1 MWLKKLCVAILSGFL
16 VMGMS
21 TFPYT
26 ITSEPVSVSALTEK
40 EAETK
45 LKALMN
51 KFKVSQQKT
60 QEDKLDALVK
70 AVASLE
76 YNREYSSWVSM
87 IEHGGGDCWGSTYM
101 IIKMC
106 ELEGIEAWPRRAN
119 MDPGAGSGHMNAMAK
134 IGDKYYECEAGYNE
148 PAPRYYSV
156 TPREN
161 LWTTVNHDYSKKT
174 AYIAQYDGQ
183 KDDISGTYTLPD
195 KVGEYKIIG
204 TKGTWVLRNQNK
216 LTKLI
221 IPEGYTSLDE
231 GSLKDVGSN
240 LSEVSIPSTM
250 KTIKRLAFNAN
261 DKLTKFTVA
270 PKNTVYSSEGGVLY
284 NKAKTNLVSAP
295 AVSSVKFPST
305 LKTIGGYAFKNNDNL
320 KSISFPN
327 TLTAIG
333 EGAFAEN
340 NNLKN
345 VYFNKAK
352 VKIGSYAFYYTWGAN
367 FFGSNDIVSIGEDA
381 FTSGTI
387 IAPVNSKLYKYGKS
401 KRIKCITPV
410 YAPSNVKITASGG
423 YINIKWSKVAST
435 GAYKVYIKNSPTA
448 TFREVKRVNNK
459 TFSAKIPAKE
469 GSIYYVTVKA
479 YNSIQQGAYKTYK
492 VDTRKLP
499 APSVVNV
506 SSSNGNI
513 TARWSKV
520 SGAGRYQIYAKTSAR
535 GAYKLMKT
543 VNNSTTSATFKAPAK
558 GKIYVTVK
566 AVTSTRQGYYKHYS
580 VNVR

>member
-1 MWLKKLCVAILSGFL
+1 MWLKKLGVAFLSGFL

-21 TFPYT
+21 TIPYT
-26 ITSEPVSVSALTEK
+26 RTSEPVSVSAVTQE

-45 LKALMN
+45 LKALMD
-51 KFKVSQQKT
+51 KFKVSQQTT
-60 QEDKLDALVK
+60 QKGKLDAIVK

-76 YNREYSSWVSM
+76 YNYRYSKWESM

-106 ELEGIEAWPRRAN
+106 ELEGIEAWVRRAN

-134 IGDKYYECEAGYNE
+134 IGNDYYVCDAGYNE
-148 PAPRYYSV
+148 PAPRHHTV
-156 TPREN
+156 TKRES
-161 LWTTVNHDYSKKT
+161 LWTTVNHDSSKKT
-174 AYIAQYDGQ
+174 AYIAQYDGK
-183 KDDISGTYTLPD
+183 KDDLLGEYTLPS

-216 LTKLI
+216 ITKLN
-221 IPEGYTSLDE
+221 IPEGYISLDE
-231 GSLKDVGSN
+231 GSLNDVGSN
-240 LSEVSIPSTM
+240 LREVSIPSTM
-250 KTIKRLAFNAN
+250 KTIKRLAFNVN
-261 DKLTKFTVA
+261 RKLTKFTVS
-270 PKNTVYSSEGGVLY
+270 PQNTVYSSEGGILY

-327 TLTAIG
+327 TLTSIG

-345 VYFNKAK
+345 VHFNKAR
-352 VKIGSYAFYYTWGAN
+352 VKIGDFAFYYTWGAN
-367 FFGSNDIVSIGEDA
+367 FYGSNDIVSVGEDA
-381 FTSGTI
+381 ITSGTI
-387 IAPVNSKLYKYGKS
+387 IAPKNSKLYNYGKS
-401 KRIKCITPV
+401 KRIKTITPV
-410 YAPSNVKITASGG
+410 HAPSNVKITASGG
-423 YINIKWSKVAST
+423 YINIKWSKVESA
-435 GAYKVYIKNSPTA
+435 GAYKVYIKDSPTA

-469 GSIYYVTVKA
+469 GGIYYVTVKA
-479 YNSIQQGAYKTYK
+479 YNSLQQGAYKTYK

-499 APSVVNV
+499 APSFVNV

-513 TARWSKV
+513 TARWSTV
-520 SGAGRYQIYAKTSAR
+520 SGAGQYQIYAKTSAR
-535 GAYKLMKT
+535 GTYKLMKT
-543 VNNSTTSATFKAPAK
+543 VNNSTTSATFKAPAR
-558 GKIYVTVK
+558 GKLYVTVK
-566 AVTSTRQGYYKHYS
+566 AVTSTRQGYYKNYF